1 VENIEVEEYIRTKN
15 GRIAKIDTIN
25 NVRYTYWTAKVKRKP
40 ELVGTYRILINGKY
54 ELEDIVKNSKNI
66 IDLIE
71 VGDYVNG
78 LIVQDIIKTD
88 KKHILY
94 VNGDYTS
101 GGIQKNE
108 IKSIVTKEQFAQM
121 EYKAGEEVNAKM

>member
-1 VENIEVEEYIRTKN
+1 MENIEVEEYIRTKN

-54 ELEDIVKNSKNI
+54 ELEDIVKHSKNI

-78 LIVQDIIKTD
+78 YKILEIHKNLELYDEIILDIGYGMAIFND
-88 KKHILY
+88 
-94 VNGDYTS
+94 S
-101 GGIQKNE
+101 
-108 IKSIVTKEQFAQM
+108 IKSIVTKEQFANM
-121 EYKAGEEVNAKM
+121 EYKVGE